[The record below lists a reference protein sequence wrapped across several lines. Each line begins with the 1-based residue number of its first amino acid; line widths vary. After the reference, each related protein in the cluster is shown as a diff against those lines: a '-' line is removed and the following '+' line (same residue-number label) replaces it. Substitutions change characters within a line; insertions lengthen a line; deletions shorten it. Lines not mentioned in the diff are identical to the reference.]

1 MSLTLAFDNVVRAG
15 RGDLAPFNGRAPGFL
30 GRAPRNP
37 DPVPML
43 DWPADLFANVDLVV
57 SPDLVASGATKTEAM
72 RRALPAKQ
80 KFAPPS
86 HPRHRVASPGAFAPS
101 PMFPGAFARSP
112 MSPGLSAPSR
122 RFPGEFAPL
131 SISTGRPAV
140 ARVLGQ
146 C

>member
-1 MSLTLAFDNVVRAG
+1 MSLTLAFDNAIRAG
-15 RGDLAPFNGRAPGFL
+15 RGNLAPFNGRAPGFL

-43 DWPADLFANVDLVV
+43 DWPADLFA
-57 SPDLVASGATKTEAM
+57 SGDLVASGATKTEAM
-72 RRALPAKQ
+72 RHALPAKQ

-86 HPRHRVASPGAFAPS
+86 HPRHRVAPPGAFAPS
-101 PMFPGAFARSP
+101 SM
-112 MSPGLSAPSR
+112 
-122 RFPGEFAPL
+122 
-131 SISTGRPAV
+131 STGRPAV